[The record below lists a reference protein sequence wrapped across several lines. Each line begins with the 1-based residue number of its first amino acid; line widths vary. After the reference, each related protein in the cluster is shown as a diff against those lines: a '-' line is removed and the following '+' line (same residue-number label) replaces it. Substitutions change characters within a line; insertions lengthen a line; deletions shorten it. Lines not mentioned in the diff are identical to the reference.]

1 MVYDSVSKV
10 GWTYC
15 YVQENLLEDKEL
27 LMAGLKISG
36 QILYFSAPDMR
47 DDKEVVKEAVINKP
61 IIIKYASNRLREDKE
76 IGLAAMNVN
85 KNCYEFLGPNLKKD
99 EEILNIKNCT

>member
-1 MVYDSVSKV
+1 MIVLR
-10 GWTYC
+10 
-15 YVQENLLEDKEL
+15 QP
-27 LMAGLKISG
+27 LKHRI
-36 QILYFSAPDMR
+36 
-47 DDKEVVKEAVINKP
+47 INKP

-99 EEILNIKNCT
+99 EEILNIKRLLLFSPMTG